1 MSRSTRTVTCGRKPK
16 TDRLPEWAGEGAVVV
31 QWLFATGA
39 IEQITERL
47 RIQREGGYIGVD
59 LVLFVLFYLTARVD
73 GGIKGFGEKSR
84 SCRKQLGAL
93 GGRRELPTPASVSR
107 VLSATNDAHTQDLS
121 EWLLFDVCG
130 AASVMNHPSV
140 LTRDA
145 LGNPWHTFDLD
156 PTVTVLRQ
164 RALPEGDDLP
174 PPQRHSGEAS
184 LGYRGRKRGD
194 VQISRMT
201 LQHAGSSLWLGAWV
215 GPGNGDWREN
225 SQAAILRVRAIC
237 DRLEH
242 RADRAFVR
250 VDGAGGNV
258 PLLTACQ
265 EAGVHYVTRWSQ
277 YEVLEEQEIRRHLN
291 GSPWFAVASSG
302 SGPSREA
309 ADLGWILAQPSD
321 KTLRTDGSNYAPVR
335 TRLVVSRFR
344 ARDPDR
350 KRGAGT
356 LLGGWQYELY
366 ATDLPA
372 DAWPAPDL
380 VTAYYGRCGMEN
392 RFYQEDQHLGLDE
405 IFSYHIPGQQ
415 LANLIGL
422 FLWNLRV
429 CLGFG
434 LAHVPT
440 EIPAQVPYTGELVVP
455 TVTLPEDPPPV
466 EPVDPV
472 PTEVPGQV
480 PCPTVGP
487 TVLLPEHPPN
497 EPPPAPTD
505 GSDAPHEPSAE
516 ANPEHGLAVVTSVDD
531 PDPHRA
537 LHGALD
543 ALDWHSLLQ
552 GRPGWRWEP
561 QVGMHCP
568 NNIVHHLQGVKVQGH
583 DRTRQLRFRPPYLA
597 CAECSF
603 RAGCTSSP
611 DRLFR
616 KETAITVASATAY
629 PIHQLLHRIRGG
641 PSPPTPAL
649 PLPPLRRTYAAPRPA
664 ERPTAVPPARRW
676 EPSALAP
683 GPFGVLAS
691 VLLPAK
697 LRHHFARTVA
707 DIDVHVVVQPGPDHR
722 DCVLFAITA
731 AQRQNRRQTWAERAR
746 WNALPEDSHVRVEFL
761 GADRLIPLLHP
772 TLARQPDSK
781 AA

>member
-1 MSRSTRTVTCGRKPK
+1 MSRSRRTVTCGKRPK
-16 TDRLPEWAGEGAVVV
+16 ADRLPEWAGEGAVVV
-31 QWLFATGA
+31 QWLYETGA
-39 IEQITERL
+39 IEQIIDRL
-47 RIQREGGYIGVD
+47 RIQREGGYVGAD
-59 LVLFVLFYLTARVD
+59 LVLFVLFYLTARVE

-84 SCRKQLGAL
+84 SCRSQLGAL
-93 GGRRELPTPASVSR
+93 GGRRALPTPASVSR
-107 VLSATNDAHTQDLS
+107 ILAATNDTHTQDLA
-121 EWLLFDVCG
+121 EWLLFDACR
-130 AASVMNHPSV
+130 AASVLNHPSV

-145 LGNPWHTFDLD
+145 LGHPWHTFDLD

-164 RALPEGDDLP
+164 RALPEGDGLP
-174 PPQRHSGEAS
+174 PPQRHSCEAS

-215 GPGNGDWREN
+215 GPGNGDWRES
-225 SQAAILRVRAIC
+225 SQAAILRVRTIC

-242 RADRAFVR
+242 RAERAFVR

-258 PLLTACQ
+258 PFLTACQ

-291 GSPWFAVASSG
+291 GSPWFTVASSG

-309 ADLGWILAQPSD
+309 TDLGWTWAQPGD
-321 KTLRTDGSNYAPVR
+321 GTQRTDGSSYAPVR

-344 ARDPDR
+344 SRNPER

-356 LLGGWQYELY
+356 LLGGWHYELY

-372 DAWPAPDL
+372 DAWPAPDV
-380 VTAYYGRCGMEN
+380 VTAYYSRCGMEN

-429 CLGFG
+429 SLGFG

-455 TVTLPEDPPPV
+455 TVTLPEDPARV
-466 EPVDPV
+466 ELVDPAPTAV
-472 PTEVPGQV
+472 PRQAL
-480 PCPTVGP
+480 PT
-487 TVLLPEHPPN
+487 N
-497 EPPPAPTD
+497 EPPPAPST
-505 GSDAPHEPSAE
+505 AE
-516 ANPEHGLAVVTSVDD
+516 ANPEHVTSPVDD
-531 PDPHRA
+531 PDPPRA
-537 LHGALD
+537 LHRALD

-552 GRPGWRWEP
+552 SRPGWRWEP
-561 QVGMHCP
+561 QVGMRCP
-568 NNIVHHLQGVKVQGH
+568 NNIVHHLQSVKVQGH

-597 CAECSF
+597 CTQCSF

-611 DRLFR
+611 NRLFR
-616 KETAITVASATAY
+616 KETGITVASSTAY
-629 PIHQLLHRIRGG
+629 PIHHLLHRIRGD
-641 PSPPTPAL
+641 PSPPSPAR
-649 PLPPLRRTYAAPRPA
+649 PPPPRRTHAARPA
-664 ERPTAVPPARRW
+664 EPRPTAAAPALRW

-683 GPFGVLAS
+683 GPFGLLAS

-697 LRHHFARTVA
+697 LRRHFARTVA
-707 DIDVHVVVQPGPDHR
+707 DIEVHVVVQPGPDHR
-722 DCVLFAITA
+722 CVLFAITA

-746 WNALPEDSHVRVEFL
+746 WNALPEDSHVRVGFL
-761 GADRLIPLLHP
+761 GADGLIPLLHP
-772 TLARQPDSK
+772 ALACQTDSK